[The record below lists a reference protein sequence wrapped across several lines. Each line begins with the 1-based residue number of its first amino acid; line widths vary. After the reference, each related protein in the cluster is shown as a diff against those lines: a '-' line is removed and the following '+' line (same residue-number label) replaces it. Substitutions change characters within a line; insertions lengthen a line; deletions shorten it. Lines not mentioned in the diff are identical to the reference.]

1 MPIFSM
7 FKWRQEELFF
17 DVPPVDSKKTREAL
31 SSFIET
37 KAQGLE
43 LFQPYRDHSGQWKMR
58 SKR

>member
-7 FKWRQEELFF
+7 FQWRSDEPII
-17 DVPPVDSKKTREAL
+17 DVTPVDSKKSHAAL
-31 SSFIET
+31 SSFIES

>member
-1 MPIFSM
+1 M
-7 FKWRQEELFF
+7 FQWRQEELFF

-37 KAQGLE
+37 KAKGLE